1 MNSNLPASRE
11 ETGLVLDTAAHPEAD
26 HNPQQQA
33 VQQNLAVALLPLA
46 IIAFLVVSFVAAA
59 WTFLAALPPS

>member
-1 MNSNLPASRE
+1 MDSNLPASRE
-11 ETGLVLDTAAHPEAD
+11 ETGLVLDTASHPVAD
-26 HNPQQQA
+26 HNPQEQA
-33 VQQNLAVALLPLA
+33 GHQNLAVALLPLA